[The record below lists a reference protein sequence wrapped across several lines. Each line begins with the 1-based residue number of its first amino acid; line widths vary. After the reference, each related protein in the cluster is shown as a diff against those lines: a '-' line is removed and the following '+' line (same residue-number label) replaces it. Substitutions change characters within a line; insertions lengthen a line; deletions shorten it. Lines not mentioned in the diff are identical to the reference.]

1 MSSQKETTMTEMS
14 DVELLTRDPEWQ
26 KQRDREFAEAQIKWA
41 QQARTQAHILDL
53 RIETLKQHAEIL
65 RRSAVGA
72 EELAKSFLDVSPLA
86 DPR

>member
-1 MSSQKETTMTEMS
+1 MDKMS
-14 DVELLTRDPEWQ
+14 DADLLTMDPEWQ
-26 KQRDREFAEAQIKWA
+26 KQRDREFADAQIKWA
-41 QQARTQAHILDL
+41 QQARTQANVLDL